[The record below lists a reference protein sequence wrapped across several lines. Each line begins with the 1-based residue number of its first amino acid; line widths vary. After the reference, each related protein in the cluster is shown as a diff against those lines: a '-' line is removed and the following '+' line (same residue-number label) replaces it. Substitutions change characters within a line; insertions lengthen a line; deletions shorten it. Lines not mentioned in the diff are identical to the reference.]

1 MDEYDLNKVTK
12 YLISFVSDDLSN
24 WYIRRNRKRFWA
36 SEIDDSKKGVYQTT
50 YQILVGVCKLLAPI
64 CPFVSDEIYCNLTG
78 KESVHLADY
87 PVCDESV
94 INEEIERRMDLVIEF
109 ISMGRNAREDAKI
122 KVRQPLNSVILDGK
136 YESIIGDIDSLIK
149 EELNVKNIN
158 YNNDLSKYMK
168 IFYKPNYR
176 VAGQLFGKDIKA
188 FANYLSSISLDDI
201 DKFNKEDLQ
210 VKFGDVVYNI
220 TKDLVNV
227 VIQSTD
233 GYDVVVSNDLV
244 LVLDTELN
252 DELIN
257 EGIARE
263 TISKI
268 QQLRKSNDFEI
279 ENRIKVYYKADASY
293 DNAISKYKDMI
304 MQETLA
310 LEMIHDDSLDDSPV
324 SINGF
329 DVSFKLEVVS

>member
-1 MDEYDLNKVTK
+1 
-12 YLISFVSDDLSN
+12 
-24 WYIRRNRKRFWA
+24 
-36 SEIDDSKKGVYQTT
+36 
-50 YQILVGVCKLLAPI
+50 
-64 CPFVSDEIYCNLTG
+64 
-78 KESVHLADY
+78 
-87 PVCDESV
+87 
-94 INEEIERRMDLVIEF
+94 
-109 ISMGRNAREDAKI
+109 
-122 KVRQPLNSVILDGK
+122 
-136 YESIIGDIDSLIK
+136 
-149 EELNVKNIN
+149 
-158 YNNDLSKYMK
+158 MK

-293 DNAISKYKDMI
+293 DNAISKYKDII

>member
-1 MDEYDLNKVTK
+1 
-12 YLISFVSDDLSN
+12 
-24 WYIRRNRKRFWA
+24 
-36 SEIDDSKKGVYQTT
+36 
-50 YQILVGVCKLLAPI
+50 
-64 CPFVSDEIYCNLTG
+64 
-78 KESVHLADY
+78 
-87 PVCDESV
+87 
-94 INEEIERRMDLVIEF
+94 
-109 ISMGRNAREDAKI
+109 
-122 KVRQPLNSVILDGK
+122 
-136 YESIIGDIDSLIK
+136 
-149 EELNVKNIN
+149 
-158 YNNDLSKYMK
+158 MK

-227 VIQSTD
+227 FIQSTD